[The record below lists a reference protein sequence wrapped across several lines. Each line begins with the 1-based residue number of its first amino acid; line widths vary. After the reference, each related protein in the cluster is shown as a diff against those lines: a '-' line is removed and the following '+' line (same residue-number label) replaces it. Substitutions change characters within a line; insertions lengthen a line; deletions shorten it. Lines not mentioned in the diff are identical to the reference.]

1 MHLKS
6 REKLIL
12 CWVVTNSVLTFT
24 LPLSLSSLSPLCSL
38 SQHRPPRVVCLCVR
52 VCGGGSNALCETKR
66 SGRMLYDSV
75 ISLWVT
81 YTHTRSHTDCVSE
94 GDSTQRQWSPHT
106 HWSKQCICQKRELFH
121 GTHTRAM
128 EASLHALVPDSPIIS
143 LHLTVSPQFSLSLCV
158 LPPSLSLVSYFLA
171 PSFYPPYIWLTNN

>member
-1 MHLKS
+1 MLGN
-6 REKLIL
+6 KLR
-12 CWVVTNSVLTFT
+12 VLTFT
-24 LPLSLSSLSPLCSL
+24 LPLSLSSRSPVFSVPAQA
-38 SQHRPPRVVCLCVR
+38 SQGCVSVCAC

-66 SGRMLYDSV
+66 SGCSMTLSSHYG
-75 ISLWVT
+75 
-81 YTHTRSHTDCVSE
+81 SHTLTHGLCLR
-94 GDSTQRQWSPHT
+94 GGSTQRQWSPHT

-171 PSFYPPYIWLTNN
+171 PVFHPPYIWLTNN

>member
-1 MHLKS
+1 MLGN
-6 REKLIL
+6 KLR
-12 CWVVTNSVLTFT
+12 VLTFT
-24 LPLSLSSLSPLCSL
+24 LPLSLSSRSPLCSL

-52 VCGGGSNALCETKR
+52 VCAVVDQ
-66 SGRMLYDSV
+66 MHSV
-75 ISLWVT
+75 RQSVAAGCSMTLSSH
-81 YTHTRSHTDCVSE
+81 YGSHTLTHGLCLR
-94 GDSTQRQWSPHT
+94 GGSTQRQWSPHT

-171 PSFYPPYIWLTNN
+171 PVFHPPYIWLTNN